1 MSETNPSTTPEKA
14 AVISRQRASEFEIV
28 GLLYLYKITLSDG
41 SIARLFATGERMATV
56 TFQNQTYHSHPIE
69 AGGFTWSPNQPD
81 RQPVLRLSHHDLPAG
96 FSPDFD
102 NVRGGHVERL
112 ITFAE
117 ECAPPI
123 GTNGASSFPPET
135 WQIDRLEARDEAI
148 IQLALQP
155 VANLQGEMLPKR
167 VVLRDVCQHRY
178 RHYDEETQDFDYR
191 QATCPYSAARYY
203 TATGAPTTDKA
214 QDSCSLRLES
224 GCKKRYGDNLPF
236 FGFPGLAR

>member
-1 MSETNPSTTPEKA
+1 MSETSSL
-14 AVISRQRASEFEIV
+14 ISRQRASEFEIS

-41 SIARLFATGERMATV
+41 AIARLFATGERNVQV
-56 TFQNQTYHSHPIE
+56 TFQNQIYHSHPIV
-69 AGGFTWSPNQPD
+69 ADGFTWSPNQPD
-81 RQPVLRLSHHDLPAG
+81 RLPSLRLSHHDLPTG
-96 FSPDFD
+96 FVPDFD
-102 NVRGGHVERL
+102 NVRGGQIERL

-123 GTNGASSFPPET
+123 GTNGASCFPPET
-135 WQIDRLEARDEAI
+135 WQIDRLEARDEAV

-178 RHYDEETQDFDYR
+178 RHYDPVTKAFDYR
-191 QATCPYSAARYY
+191 QATCPYSAARYF
-203 TATGAPTTDKA
+203 TADGTPTNDKA
-214 QDSCSLRLES
+214 LDRCSLRLTS
-224 GCKKRYGDNLPF
+224 GCKKRYSDDLPF